1 MANLRAAPPR
11 PSKSRIAPSYPRVL
25 AAFAIVL
32 AGCGGVVE
40 NENRS
45 KSTPETPNPA
55 GGLAVEFD
63 SGQPDVQQPDTT
75 PPPPDPAGDIAYP
88 YEDSGPPDTGTPDT
102 GKVDTGSP
110 DTEPPFGGGAPYPYE
125 DGGAPEPGEDGGAAP
140 TPEEGS

>member
-1 MANLRAAPPR
+1 MANLRSAPPR

-25 AAFAIVL
+25 ATFAIVL

-45 KSTPETPNPA
+45 KSTPETPSPA
-55 GGLAVEFD
+55 GGLAVEYD
-63 SGQPDVQQPDTT
+63 SGAPDVQQPDTT

-88 YEDSGPPDTGTPDT
+88 YDSGPPDTGAVDTGTPDT
-102 GKVDTGSP
+102 GAP
-110 DTEPPFGGGAPYPYE
+110 PEPPSAGGIAYPYE
-125 DGGAPEPGEDGGAAP
+125 DGGPPEPAEDAGAAP